1 MSETV
6 TVTQLNNRVKN
17 ILAGSPAV
25 NDIWVSGEISNLK
38 RYSSGHYY
46 FTLKDEGS
54 EVRAVLFAGSRSRMD
69 FEPMENMKVLAFGRV
84 DMYVARGSYQFVVG
98 TMRKSGVGDLYMRF
112 EALKSKLEA
121 EGLFDQSRKRPLPRY
136 PTRVGVVTSRSGA
149 VIHDINHHLIHPF
162 PSRHNPGSGP
172 GAG

>member
-1 MSETV
+1 MEQKVLSI
-6 TVTQLNNRVKN
+6 TQINEYIRTQMDRDPLLTN
-17 ILAGSPAV
+17 IAV
-25 NDIWVSGEISNLK
+25 RGEISNYK
-38 RYSSGHYY
+38 MYPSGHHY

-149 VIHDINHHLIHPF
+149 VIHDIITTSSTRF
-162 PSRHNPGSGP
+162 PADIILAP
-172 GAG
+172 A